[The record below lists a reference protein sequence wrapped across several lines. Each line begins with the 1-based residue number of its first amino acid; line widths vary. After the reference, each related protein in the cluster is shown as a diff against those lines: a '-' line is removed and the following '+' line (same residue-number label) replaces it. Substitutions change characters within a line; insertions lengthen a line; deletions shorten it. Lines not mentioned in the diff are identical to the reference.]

1 MDLHACHGDELVARL
16 EARGLRECG
25 VRLAAQQPGTMEEVG
40 ENALAFSS
48 EAKMQQEASAEAE
61 FLNKMMELV
70 SQQSPPSFLLEFVP
84 RLLEFQKNRRS
95 RSASYRLCAS
105 RSSCSTFFVA
115 RYLISS
121 CSAIYH

>member
-84 RLLEFQKNRRS
+84 RLLEFQVDPGNPVHEIVVK
-95 RSASYRLCAS
+95 
-105 RSSCSTFFVA
+105 
-115 RYLISS
+115 
-121 CSAIYH
+121 